1 MKALTFRVL
10 TNNAGEIF
18 GMFHS
23 LALTVYTKLRCL
35 TAHYFLC
42 VCVNEREEEPNGAKG
57 LRL

>member
-10 TNNAGEIF
+10 TNNAGETF
-18 GMFHS
+18 GLFHS

-35 TAHYFLC
+35 TAHYF

-57 LRL
+57 LRLSD